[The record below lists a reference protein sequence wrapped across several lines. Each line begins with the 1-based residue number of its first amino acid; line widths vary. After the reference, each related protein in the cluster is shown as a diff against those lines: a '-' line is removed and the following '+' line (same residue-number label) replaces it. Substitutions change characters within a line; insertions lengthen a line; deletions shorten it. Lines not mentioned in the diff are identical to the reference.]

1 MVSVVEN
8 FSSFVW
14 TDRYYS
20 AGDFELYVPP
30 TIRVLTQYIPDYYV
44 VRPDSEHVMII
55 DSVLLE
61 EDDDG
66 YSYKISGESLESI
79 LKRRILWT
87 DTTLSGNFQDAI
99 ETLLNGSIIS
109 PSIADRKID
118 NFVFVKSEDEA
129 ITSLTIEEAEYS
141 KDETIYDIIEK
152 NCQEFEIGFKVTLT
166 SDNKFAFTLYKGV
179 DRSYDQTAVPYVI
192 FSPAFDNLTSSSF
205 LKSYT
210 DYKNVALVTGTK
222 TVETIDEETGTETS
236 ETVDVS
242 ATVGEASGL
251 DRRET
256 HIDGGSIQGD
266 TSVLT
271 KKGNEELA
279 ALKKTEAFEGEANVF
294 NMFVYGKDFFIG
306 DMVQLEDAFGN
317 TGKSI
322 VSEMVFSSDGEG
334 EKFYPTFIVPEED
347 GDEEE

>member
-30 TIRVLTQYIPDYYV
+30 TIRVLTQYIPDYYI

-99 ETLLNGSIIS
+99 KTLLDGSIIS

-129 ITSLTIEEAEYS
+129 ITSLTIEESEYS

-210 DYKNVALVTGTK
+210 DYKNVALVTGTSTDGEGESTDLS
-222 TVETIDEETGTETS
+222 TV
-236 ETVDVS
+236 
-242 ATVGEASGL
+242 VGEASGL

-256 HIDGGSIQGD
+256 HIDAGDVQGN

-347 GDEEE
+347 GDEE

>member
-30 TIRVLTQYIPDYYV
+30 TIRVLTQYIPDYYI

-99 ETLLNGSIIS
+99 KTLLDGSIIS

-210 DYKNVALVTGTK
+210 DYKNVALVTGTSTDGEGESTDLS
-222 TVETIDEETGTETS
+222 TV
-236 ETVDVS
+236 
-242 ATVGEASGL
+242 VGEASGL

-256 HIDGGSIQGD
+256 HIDAGDVQGN

>member
-30 TIRVLTQYIPDYYV
+30 TIRVLTQYIPDYYI

-99 ETLLNGSIIS
+99 KTLLDGSIIS

-210 DYKNVALVTGTK
+210 DYKNVALVTGTSTDSEGESTDLS
-222 TVETIDEETGTETS
+222 TV
-236 ETVDVS
+236 
-242 ATVGEASGL
+242 VGEASGL

-256 HIDGGSIQGD
+256 HIDAGDVQGN

-347 GDEEE
+347 GDEE

>member
-20 AGDFELYVPP
+20 AGDFELYIPP
-30 TIRVLTQYIPDYYV
+30 TIRVLTQYIPDYYI

-61 EDDDG
+61 EDDNG

-87 DTTLSGNFQDAI
+87 DTTLSGNFQNAI

-141 KDETIYDIIEK
+141 KNETIYDIIEK

-210 DYKNVALVTGTK
+210 DYKNVALVTGTSTDGEGESTDLS
-222 TVETIDEETGTETS
+222 TV
-236 ETVDVS
+236 
-242 ATVGEASGL
+242 VGEASGL

-256 HIDGGSIQGD
+256 HIDAGDVQGNI
-266 TSVLT
+266 SVLT

-306 DMVQLEDAFGN
+306 DTVQLEDAFGN

>member
-99 ETLLNGSIIS
+99 KTLLDGSIIS

-210 DYKNVALVTGTK
+210 DYKNVALVTGTSTDSEGESTDLS
-222 TVETIDEETGTETS
+222 TV
-236 ETVDVS
+236 
-242 ATVGEASGL
+242 VGEASGL

-256 HIDGGSIQGD
+256 HIDAGDVQGN

-347 GDEEE
+347 GDEE

>member
-30 TIRVLTQYIPDYYV
+30 TIRVLTQYIPDYYI

-99 ETLLNGSIIS
+99 KTLLNGSIIS

-210 DYKNVALVTGTK
+210 DYKNVALVTGTSTDSEGESTDLS
-222 TVETIDEETGTETS
+222 TV
-236 ETVDVS
+236 
-242 ATVGEASGL
+242 VGEASGL

-256 HIDGGSIQGD
+256 HIDAGDVQGN

>member
-30 TIRVLTQYIPDYYV
+30 TIRVLTQYIPDYYI

-141 KDETIYDIIEK
+141 KNETIYDIIEK
-152 NCQEFEIGFKVTLT
+152 NCQEFEIGFKVMLT

-210 DYKNVALVTGTK
+210 DYKNVALVTGTSTDGEGESTDLS
-222 TVETIDEETGTETS
+222 TV
-236 ETVDVS
+236 
-242 ATVGEASGL
+242 VGEASGL

-256 HIDGGSIQGD
+256 HIDAGDVQGN